1 MDYKSHFENG
11 CIYHSG
17 PADLSVESC
26 IDRATGKR
34 LHYVVCR
41 TCGATGPY
49 EDNIAQ
55 SVIRWYNH
63 LDINQKEED
72 EKEEKT
78 DEQE

>member
-1 MDYKSHFENG
+1 MDHRGHFENG
-11 CIYHSG
+11 CIYHPG

-49 EDNIAQ
+49 ADNIAL
-55 SVIRWYNH
+55 SVARWYDH
-63 LDINQKEED
+63 INPKEED

-78 DEQE
+78 DE